1 MDTCLFEL
9 TLTLKCLLDM
19 KTTTDNKIPVAL
31 SANAILEIKDLLNKG
46 SYGPEYGLRL
56 GVKGGGCAGFSYI
69 LDFDVKKDN
78 DSNYEINDIP
88 VFIDK
93 SQEIY
98 LYDCEIDFKRGL
110 DNRGFIFNNPNAS
123 DTCGCGTS
131 FSA

>member
-1 MDTCLFEL
+1 ME
-9 TLTLKCLLDM
+9 TLTE
-19 KTTTDNKIPVAL
+19 NKIPVQL
-31 SANAILEIKDLLNKG
+31 SVSAISEIKHLLQNG
-46 SYGPEYGLRL
+46 NYTPNFGLRL

-69 LDFDVKKDN
+69 LEFDEQKENDN
-78 DSNYEINDIP
+78 NYIVDGIQ

-98 LYDCEIDFKRGL
+98 LLDCEIDFKKGL

-123 DTCGCGTS
+123 STCGCGTS